1 MKNTVTFETAKR
13 LKEAGFPQPEPEFG
27 QFWYHNAGL
36 QIAIMESN
44 DAGGHIGKF
53 IRFFGTVNGSLREKS
68 FFSVS
73 IMKIFMKDACF
84 APTATDILKEI
95 PFVSL
100 SFEVY
105 ETRFEFRVWEGLK
118 LIAKHENPHEAA
130 ALAWLS
136 IQEIQKK

>member
-1 MKNTVTFETAKR
+1 MNTVTFETAKR
-13 LKEAGFPQPEPEFG
+13 LKEAGFPQPVPKDG
-27 QFWYHNAGL
+27 QFWYRPSGGIGYIDIVDSDGEIYALLNGEVKGVKGFDS
-36 QIAIMESN
+36 AI
-44 DAGGHIGKF
+44 
-53 IRFFGTVNGSLREKS
+53 
-68 FFSVS
+68 
-73 IMKIFMKDACF
+73 F
-84 APTATDILKEI
+84 APAATDILKEI

-136 IQEIQKK
+136 IQEIQKN

>member
-1 MKNTVTFETAKR
+1 MNTVTFEIAKR
-13 LKEAGFPQPEPEFG
+13 LNEGGFPQPEPEFG

-73 IMKIFMKDACF
+73 IF

-130 ALAWLS
+130 AIAWLS
-136 IQEIQKK
+136 IQEKNKN

>member
-1 MKNTVTFETAKR
+1 MNTVTFETAKR

-27 QFWYHNAGL
+27 QVWYSPNG
-36 QIAIMESN
+36 AIRVIYIKTY
-44 DAGGHIGKF
+44 DL
-53 IRFFGTVNGSLREKS
+53 V
-68 FFSVS
+68 
-73 IMKIFMKDACF
+73 F
-84 APTATDILKEI
+84 APSATDILKEI
-95 PFVSL
+95 PFFGSL

-118 LIAKHENPHEAA
+118 LIAKNENPHEAA

>member
-1 MKNTVTFETAKR
+1 MENTVSFETAKR
-13 LKEAGFPQPEPEFG
+13 LKEAGFPQPVPEFG
-27 QFWYHNAGL
+27 QFWYAPNGVICVMWGNGVFDGEARVM
-36 QIAIMESN
+36 IA
-44 DAGGHIGKF
+44 
-53 IRFFGTVNGSLREKS
+53 NGNTIYIKTYDI
-68 FFSVS
+68 V
-73 IMKIFMKDACF
+73 F

-118 LIAKHENPHEAA
+118 LIAKHENPHDAA